1 MRKDF
6 PDSAKS
12 VCKYL
17 SAMYADCKYLSAMY
31 ADCKYLS
38 AMYADCKLQSLQ
50 GTAFKPLQSA
60 KYWKHA
66 EKAV

>member
-1 MRKDF
+1 VRKDF

-17 SAMYADCKYLSAMY
+17 SAMYADCK
-31 ADCKYLS
+31 
-38 AMYADCKLQSLQ
+38 LQSLQ
-50 GTAFKPLQSA
+50 RTAFKPLQSA
-60 KYWKHA
+60 KYWKNA